1 MSKHE
6 NAEKITKKVVIGDLS
21 ISKFTVLS
29 DWLKRDNVVVELATE
44 SGDLLEKISSQH
56 FDVCVVNWLL
66 GGIGPFELIRKIRAE
81 SLNPQVK
88 VMVISRQV
96 HRVNIQNAIIAGAND
111 FVAEPFENEVLLKRI
126 LYHFGPQ
133 KSLDSDSYEFKPL
146 LELKEL
152 ELVNLCLEISERLSR
167 AERSKEHSVFF
178 EALSK
183 VAELTGSNRSS
194 LIITDVTNEMG
205 IVLASSD
212 DPSFHDFPI
221 SLKQYPEIQHVVY
234 SGRFVLIPD
243 VSTNTLTQNISKR
256 VKSISI
262 GSLMVFP
269 IRFQNEVIGVLMIRR
284 PKASEVPSHD
294 RLRILQA
301 IANNMAAQSNI
312 QVLLRKIY
320 QEAPGKI
327 G

>member
-6 NAEKITKKVVIGDLS
+6 HAEKITKKVVIGDLS

-66 GGIGPFELIRKIRAE
+66 GGIGPFELIRKLRAE

-96 HRVNIQNAIIAGAND
+96 HRVNIQNAILAGAND

-167 AERSKEHSVFF
+167 AERGKEHSVFF

-212 DPSFHDFPI
+212 DSSFHDFPI

-320 QEAPGKI
+320 QEAPGKM

>member
-1 MSKHE
+1 MKKSE
-6 NAEKITKKVVIGDLS
+6 TAEKIIKKVLIGDLS
-21 ISKFTVLS
+21 ISKYSVLS

-44 SGDLLEKISSQH
+44 SNDILEKISNQH

-66 GGIGPFELIRKIRAE
+66 GGIGPFELLRKLRAE

-88 VMVISRQV
+88 LMVISRQV
-96 HRVNIQNAIIAGAND
+96 HKVNIQNAILAGAND

-126 LYHFGPQ
+126 IYHFGPQ
-133 KSLDSDSYEFKPL
+133 KTIDSDSYEMKPL
-146 LELKEL
+146 LELSEL
-152 ELVNLCLEISERLSR
+152 DLINLSLEISERLSR
-167 AERSKEHSVFF
+167 AERGKEHSVFY
-178 EALSK
+178 ESLSK
-183 VAELTGSNRSS
+183 IGDLTGSNRTS
-194 LIITDVTNEMG
+194 LIITDMASESGV
-205 IVLASSD
+205 VLASSD

-221 SLKQYPEIQHVVY
+221 LLRQYPEIQHVVY

-243 VSTNTLTQNISKR
+243 VTTSTLTQNLSKK
-256 VKSISI
+256 VKSIAI

-269 IRFQNEVIGVLMIRR
+269 VRFQNEVIGVLMIRR
-284 PKASEVPSHD
+284 PKASEIPSHD

-320 QEAPGKI
+320 SEGKEALS
-327 G
+327 